1 MKSFRLKIGGM
12 SCAGCAATVEGVL
25 NRVTGVKTTT
35 VFLAAEQAEVKCE
48 DSVSQQDLIDAVEK
62 AGYKAWQ
69 YHEEPDEEEEKLY
82 IKQRKRMRLE
92 LTFSIIFTAPMLIG
106 MVLSLFGMH
115 NSFTMFLHNPWVQL
129 ILATPVQIFI
139 GARFYRSAFFALRS
153 HGANMDVLV
162 ALGTTAAY
170 ILSVYNG
177 FFIPHDHSGMSP
189 IYFESSATIITLIL
203 LGKYLEEGAK
213 GKTSEAVKKLIG
225 LKPKTACRIEN
236 GQQVTIPYQEIKP
249 GDLLLVRPGERIPVD
264 GIIKEGKSSVDESM
278 LTGES
283 IPIQKEVGSI
293 VTGGTINQKGS
304 FTFEV
309 QKAGQDTTLSQIIQ
323 FVQKAQLQKAPIQ
336 KLADKVAKVFV
347 PTIVVLAFITLIV
360 WLLVGED
367 GTSAILHAVSVLV
380 IACPCALGLATPTAI
395 MVSTGKGAELGI
407 LIKGAESLQRAS
419 EITTMVFDKTGTITQ
434 GKPTVTDLKILSGSE
449 EDALI
454 YAGALEQQSEHPLG
468 DTIYQYAKEKISQIP
483 KAVDFTSITGRGV
496 SGNVNGHSVLLGS
509 LKLMSEQGVKLK
521 EAENDIDFMQGEGK
535 TVTLLSL
542 DGKLTAIIAIAD
554 PIKPHAAE
562 MIEELKNRNIT
573 SAILTG
579 DNKLTAKAIADQV
592 GISNIHAEILPQNKA
607 EEIKNMMSSGQVVA
621 MVGDGINDAPALAT
635 ADLGVAMGS
644 GTDIAIES
652 ADVTLLH
659 DDLRSVVTFLSL
671 SKKTMRKI
679 RQNLF
684 WAFLYNSIG
693 IPFAALGFL
702 NPILAGAA
710 MALSS
715 ICVVM
720 NSLSLKRFSN

>member
-1 MKSFRLKIGGM
+1 MKNFRIKIGGM

-25 NRVTGVKTTT
+25 NRVPGVKTAT
-35 VFLAAEQAEVKCE
+35 VFLASEQAEVKCE
-48 DSVSQQDLIDAVEK
+48 NSVSQQDLIEAVEK

-69 YHEEPDEEEEKLY
+69 YQEEPDEEEEKSY
-82 IKQRKRMRLE
+82 IKRRKRMKLE
-92 LTFSIIFTAPMLIG
+92 LIFSIVFTSPMLLG
-106 MVLSLFGMH
+106 MVLSLFDIH

-129 ILATPVQIFI
+129 ILATPVQVFI

-170 ILSVYNG
+170 LLSIYNG
-177 FFIPHDHSGMSP
+177 FFTSYDHSLMSP

-236 GQQVTIPYQEIKP
+236 GQQVTIPYQDIKP

-264 GIIKEGKSSVDESM
+264 GIVREGKSSVDESM

-293 VTGGTINQKGS
+293 ITGGTINQKGS
-304 FTFEV
+304 FTFKV
-309 QKAGQDTTLSQIIQ
+309 QKAGQDTTLSQIIR

-360 WLLVGED
+360 WLLIGED
-367 GTSAILHAVSVLV
+367 GTSAILRAVSVLV

-419 EITTMVFDKTGTITQ
+419 QITTMVFDKTGTITE

-454 YAGALEQQSEHPLG
+454 YAGTLEQQSEHPIG
-468 DTIYQYAKEKISQIP
+468 DTIYQYAKERISQIP

-496 SGNVNGHSVLLGS
+496 SGNVNGHLVLIGNP
-509 LKLMSEQGVKLK
+509 KLLSEHGVKLE

-542 DGKLTAIIAIAD
+542 DGKLTAIIAIDD

-562 MIEELKNRNIT
+562 MISGLKSCGIKV
-573 SAILTG
+573 AILTG
-579 DNKLTAKAIADQV
+579 DNRLTAKAIANKV

-607 EEIKNMMSSGQVVA
+607 EEIKNMMDVGQVVA

-652 ADVTLLH
+652 ADVTLLR
-659 DDLRSVVTFLSL
+659 DDLRSVATFLSL